1 MRLWHGRWRRGVIA
15 LVAGTLDDAR
25 RAGVL
30 AHLDTCAE
38 CRAERL
44 ALQATIDVFSADPL
58 RVAEPP
64 LALAALQTRV
74 RARIGAADAVS
85 APPSRRP
92 AVGWT
97 TAAAAAA
104 VLALVA
110 LWPRTIQAPAPA
122 VVASPAAVATS
133 AENPDEEF
141 VRHLERV
148 AAREQAARYLGEAG
162 DVLVTVAARPRR
174 CRKGHDHVD
183 IGEEAQRSREL
194 LARRSLLDV
203 DPAAVAGAQPV
214 LDDVE
219 QVLREVASLESC
231 ARRHDLQVINQQI
244 ERSRL
249 LLKIDL
255 TTRELL
261 G

>member
-1 MRLWHGRWRRGVIA
+1 MRPWHGRWRRRVLA
-15 LVAGTLDDAR
+15 LAAGTIDDAL
-25 RAGVL
+25 RAAVH
-30 AHLDTCAE
+30 AHLEACAE
-38 CRAERL
+38 CRAERR
-44 ALQATIDVFSADPL
+44 ALQATVDLLAGDPL
-58 RVAEPP
+58 REAEPP

-74 RARIGAADAVS
+74 RARIDEAGALAAL
-85 APPSRRP
+85 PSRRP
-92 AVGWT
+92 VLGWT
-97 TAAAAAA
+97 MAAAAAA
-104 VLALVA
+104 SLAVLA
-110 LWPRTIQAPAPA
+110 LWPRTTPAP
-122 VVASPAAVATS
+122 VPPSAAPPEATS
-133 AENPDEEF
+133 AAEASEAF

-174 CRKGHDHVD
+174 CAKGHDHVD

-194 LARRSLLDV
+194 LAKRSLLAV
-203 DPAAVAGAQPV
+203 DPGAVASAQPV

-219 QVLREVASLESC
+219 EVLREVASLESC
-231 ARRHDLQVINQQI
+231 ARRGDLQAINRQV

-249 LLKIDL
+249 LLKIGL

>member
-1 MRLWHGRWRRGVIA
+1 MRLWHGRWRRRVLA

-25 RAGVL
+25 RDGVL

-38 CRAERL
+38 CRAERF
-44 ALQATIDVFSADPL
+44 ALQATVDLLSADPL
-58 RVAEPP
+58 RDAEPP
-64 LALAALQTRV
+64 IALAALQTRV
-74 RARIGAADAVS
+74 RARIGAADAGL

-92 AVGWT
+92 VLGWT
-97 TAAAAAA
+97 MAAAAAA
-104 VLALVA
+104 ALAVVA
-110 LWPRTIQAPAPA
+110 LWPRTIPAPVPPGA
-122 VVASPAAVATS
+122 ASPGATS
-133 AENPDEEF
+133 AAQASEEF

-203 DPAAVAGAQPV
+203 DRAAVAGAQPV

-231 ARRHDLQVINQQI
+231 ARRHDLQVINRQV

-255 TTRELL
+255 TTRELV

>member
-1 MRLWHGRWRRGVIA
+1 MRLFHGRWRRRVLA
-15 LVAGTLDDAR
+15 LVAGTLHDAR
-25 RAGVL
+25 RTPVL

-38 CRAERL
+38 CRADRL
-44 ALQATIDVFSADPL
+44 ALQATIDLFSADPL
-58 RVAEPP
+58 RDAEPP
-64 LALAALQTRV
+64 IALAALQTRV
-74 RARIGAADAVS
+74 RAHIRAAGAGQEVPA
-85 APPSRRP
+85 RRP
-92 AVGWT
+92 VLAWT
-97 TAAAAAA
+97 MASAAAAALA
-104 VLALVA
+104 VVA
-110 LWPRTIQAPAPA
+110 LWPRTTPTPVPPSAAPPE
-122 VVASPAAVATS
+122 ATS
-133 AENPDEEF
+133 AAEASEAF

-174 CRKGHDHVD
+174 CAKGHDHVD

-194 LARRSLLDV
+194 LAKRSLLAV
-203 DPAAVAGAQPV
+203 DPGAVASAQPV

-219 QVLREVASLESC
+219 EVLREVASLESC
-231 ARRHDLQVINQQI
+231 ARRGDLQEINRQI

-249 LLKIDL
+249 LLKIGL